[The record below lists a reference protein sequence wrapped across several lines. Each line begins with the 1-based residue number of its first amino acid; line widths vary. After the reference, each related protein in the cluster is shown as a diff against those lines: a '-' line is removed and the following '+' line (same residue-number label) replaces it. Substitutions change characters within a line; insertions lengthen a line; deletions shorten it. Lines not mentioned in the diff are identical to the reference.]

1 MVPFFI
7 VKPKK
12 MIEKTTLQ
20 FLSSLK
26 KNNNKPWFEKNRKAY
41 DAAKENMLM
50 LSAATI
56 NQLSKT
62 VPALLTIQP
71 KDTLFRINRDVRFS
85 KDKSPYKTNMGM
97 YLNPEGKKA
106 DSPGYYIHIE
116 PGKSFMAAGLWMPQ
130 PHTLAKIRQEI
141 DYNLKDWQKIM
152 IGKSFKQSFEKGM
165 SQEDRLS
172 RPPKG
177 YDKEN
182 PAAEYLR
189 LKSFVVIRSLT
200 DDEIMSKDFTKNA
213 AKHFAAAKP
222 MIDFLNTAITD

>member
-1 MVPFFI
+1 
-7 VKPKK
+7 

-26 KNNNKPWFEKNRKAY
+26 KNNNKAWFEKNRKAY
-41 DAAKENMLM
+41 DAAKENMLV
-50 LSAATI
+50 LSAEMI
-56 NQLSKT
+56 KQLSKT
-62 VPALLTIQP
+62 ESALVTIQP

-85 KDKSPYKTNMGM
+85 KDKSPYKINMGM

-116 PGKSFMAAGLWMPQ
+116 PGKSFMAAGIWMPQ
-130 PHTLAKIRQEI
+130 PNMLAKIRQEI

-152 IGKSFKQSFEKGM
+152 NGKSFRQSFENGM

-182 PAAEYLR
+182 PAVEYLQ
-189 LKSFVVIRSLT
+189 LKSFVVIRALS
-200 DDEIMSKDFTKNA
+200 DAEIVSKDFVKNA
-213 AKHFAAAKP
+213 AKHFGNAKP
-222 MIDFLNTAITD
+222 MMSFLKTAITH

>member
-1 MVPFFI
+1 
-7 VKPKK
+7 

-50 LSAATI
+50 LSAAMI
-56 NQLSKT
+56 KQLSKT
-62 VPALLTIQP
+62 VPALLSIQP

-130 PHTLAKIRQEI
+130 PNTLAKIRQEI
-141 DYNLKDWQKIM
+141 DYNLKDWQKILS
-152 IGKSFKQSFEKGM
+152 GKSFKQSYEKGM

-182 PAAEYLR
+182 PAAEYLQ
-189 LKSFVVIRSLT
+189 LKSFVVIRPLT
-200 DDEIMSKDFTKNA
+200 DAEIMTKDFVKNA

-222 MIDFLNTAITD
+222 MIDFLKTAITD